1 MQTVLPREEAV
12 EGVIS
17 KVLESQEA
25 CDRLNE
31 VFYEHLE
38 NYQEINDDGDRH
50 FAEVLLQAY
59 KNGDVSALLLELCGG
74 SMFDLLR
81 DAYLI
86 PKKFHGKSG
95 ENPVLLT
102 DVEGKLLESKKREVT
117 VHEYEKFHETYR
129 QHQCAP
135 RSKLY
140 LADGYDIV
148 RSYTEGM
155 QIQEKKE
162 NKKRGVMALYALPD
176 TRKLGLTEAQRV
188 DLIEKKARLW
198 VDSGAMFGVDGEGFE
213 RINIACP
220 RTTLKQA
227 LDQLR
232 DAVNAQMGR

>member
-117 VHEYEKFHETYR
+117 VNMKSSMRHTGSISVHR
-129 QHQCAP
+129 DRNC
-135 RSKLY
+135 
-140 LADGYDIV
+140 IW
-148 RSYTEGM
+148 
-155 QIQEKKE
+155 
-162 NKKRGVMALYALPD
+162 
-176 TRKLGLTEAQRV
+176 LT
-188 DLIEKKARLW
+188 D
-198 VDSGAMFGVDGEGFE
+198 M
-213 RINIACP
+213 
-220 RTTLKQA
+220 T
-227 LDQLR
+227 
-232 DAVNAQMGR
+232 

>member
-102 DVEGKLLESKKREVT
+102 DLLSLVT
-117 VHEYEKFHETYR
+117 RFIALVFRRSIAIDLLSILGNDFHI
-129 QHQCAP
+129 
-135 RSKLY
+135 L
-140 LADGYDIV
+140 LAKI
-148 RSYTEGM
+148 
-155 QIQEKKE
+155 
-162 NKKRGVMALYALPD
+162 
-176 TRKLGLTEAQRV
+176 
-188 DLIEKKARLW
+188 
-198 VDSGAMFGVDGEGFE
+198 
-213 RINIACP
+213 
-220 RTTLKQA
+220 
-227 LDQLR
+227 
-232 DAVNAQMGR
+232 GRAHV

>member
-12 EGVIS
+12 EAVIS

-102 DVEGKLLESKKREVT
+102 DVEGKLLESKKREVQLVNMKSSMRHT
-117 VHEYEKFHETYR
+117 GNINVHR
-129 QHQCAP
+129 
-135 RSKLY
+135 
-140 LADGYDIV
+140 
-148 RSYTEGM
+148 
-155 QIQEKKE
+155 
-162 NKKRGVMALYALPD
+162 
-176 TRKLGLTEAQRV
+176 
-188 DLIEKKARLW
+188 
-198 VDSGAMFGVDGEGFE
+198 
-213 RINIACP
+213 
-220 RTTLKQA
+220 
-227 LDQLR
+227 DQNCILLM
-232 DAVNAQMGR
+232 DMT

>member
-50 FAEVLLQAY
+50 FAEVLLQSY

-102 DVEGKLLESKKREVT
+102 DVNGKLLESRKREVT
-117 VHEYEKFHETYR
+117 AHEYEKFHETYR

-162 NKKRGVMALYALPD
+162 NKKRGVLPFPMQLENRVHESLQSDLVAYAVLLRTFPVLP
-176 TRKLGLTEAQRV
+176 AQ
-188 DLIEKKARLW
+188 IH
-198 VDSGAMFGVDGEGFE
+198 G
-213 RINIACP
+213 
-220 RTTLKQA
+220 
-227 LDQLR
+227 
-232 DAVNAQMGR
+232 

>member
-1 MQTVLPREEAV
+1 MSHKST
-12 EGVIS
+12 
-17 KVLESQEA
+17 

-102 DVEGKLLESKKREVT
+102 DVEGKLR
-117 VHEYEKFHETYR
+117 R
-129 QHQCAP
+129 
-135 RSKLY
+135 
-140 LADGYDIV
+140 V
-148 RSYTEGM
+148 RKG
-155 QIQEKKE
+155 K
-162 NKKRGVMALYALPD
+162 
-176 TRKLGLTEAQRV
+176 
-188 DLIEKKARLW
+188 
-198 VDSGAMFGVDGEGFE
+198 
-213 RINIACP
+213 
-220 RTTLKQA
+220 
-227 LDQLR
+227 
-232 DAVNAQMGR
+232 